1 MTSAQS
7 LGALLAAGLFL
18 GACAPSARAPASPP
32 PPARSAKPWAGG
44 PAGGQAQAARAKA
57 PADER
62 DDLIRVSEA
71 TVVDAPLDEV
81 RRLLLDPSI
90 LPVLLPRLQEAR
102 PLGTSPEGDRVL
114 AIEQGASF
122 FSARYTVGVRQVG
135 DAFQVWLDP
144 RYPHDIEAAHA
155 LLILKPL
162 GPRRTEIA
170 FSAQV
175 DLGSAPWATLFRGR
189 VRASCKATPGRISQ
203 YVKAKAVSP
212 PRAATA
218 QAR

>member
-1 MTSAQS
+1 MTSSQS
-7 LGALLAAGLFL
+7 LGAWLAAGLFL
-18 GACAPSARAPASPP
+18 GACAPSAPASSA
-32 PPARSAKPWAGG
+32 PPARSAKPGVARQAGEQ
-44 PAGGQAQAARAKA
+44 GQTAEPAKA
-57 PADER
+57 ALAEEH
-62 DDLIRVSEA
+62 DDLIRVYEK

-90 LPVLLPRLQEAR
+90 LPVLLPRLQAAK
-102 PLGTSPEGDRVL
+102 PIGTSPEGDKVL

-155 LLILKPL
+155 LLVLKPL

-170 FSAQV
+170 FTAHV
-175 DLGSAPWATLFRGR
+175 DLGNAPWAMLFRGR
-189 VRASCKATPGRISQ
+189 VRASCRATPARISQ
-203 YVKAKAVSP
+203 YVKTKAAP
-212 PRAATA
+212 ARATA